1 MKNDENNASKMA
13 LSGTLMAVQAV
24 DLREEYDE
32 LWKKMQVFTGQHG
45 GLIGKRQW
53 FYWET

>member
-1 MKNDENNASKMA
+1 MKNDEKNASKLA

-32 LWKKMQVFTGQHG
+32 LWKKVQVFTGQHG
-45 GLIGKRQW
+45 GLIGKKQW